1 MSQTSPFDRI
11 ESIQSFH
18 IVGDYCYIYTQLLC
32 NMGWTKESLKESRV
46 KAKMSQKALADTLGV
61 HWRTI
66 QNWEKGAVIPQ
77 ASVLALDRVF
87 GEMQDYVSREEYNKV
102 VAALDSATELNKKL
116 TDIIQSASHPLGN
129 R

>member
-1 MSQTSPFDRI
+1 
-11 ESIQSFH
+11 
-18 IVGDYCYIYTQLLC
+18 
-32 NMGWTKESLKESRV
+32 MGWSKVTLKESRV
-46 KAKMSQKALADTLGV
+46 KVKMSQKALADILGV

-77 ASVLALDRVF
+77 ASLFALDRVF

-116 TDIIQSASHPLGN
+116 TDIIQASTQPLEN
-129 R
+129 K

>member
-1 MSQTSPFDRI
+1 
-11 ESIQSFH
+11 
-18 IVGDYCYIYTQLLC
+18 
-32 NMGWTKESLKESRV
+32 MGWTKESLKESRV
-46 KAKMSQKALADTLGV
+46 KAKMSQKALADILGV

>member
-1 MSQTSPFDRI
+1 
-11 ESIQSFH
+11 
-18 IVGDYCYIYTQLLC
+18 
-32 NMGWTKESLKESRV
+32 MGWTKESLKESRV
-46 KAKMSQKALADTLGV
+46 KAKMSQKALADILGV

-116 TDIIQSASHPLGN
+116 TTIIQSAVEK
-129 R
+129 

>member
-1 MSQTSPFDRI
+1 M
-11 ESIQSFH
+11 
-18 IVGDYCYIYTQLLC
+18 YIYTQLLC
-32 NMGWTKESLKESRV
+32 SMDWTRETLKETRV
-46 KAKMSQKALADTLGV
+46 KAKMSQKALADILGV

-77 ASVLALDRVF
+77 ASLLALDRVF

-116 TDIIQSASHPLGN
+116 TDIIQATTQPVETK
-129 R
+129 

>member
-1 MSQTSPFDRI
+1 MD
-11 ESIQSFH
+11 
-18 IVGDYCYIYTQLLC
+18 
-32 NMGWTKESLKESRV
+32 WTKETLKESRV
-46 KAKMSQKALADTLGV
+46 KAKMSQKALADILGV

-77 ASVLALDRVF
+77 ASLLALDRVL
-87 GEMQDYVSREEYNKV
+87 GEMQDYVPIEEYNKV

>member
-1 MSQTSPFDRI
+1 MD
-11 ESIQSFH
+11 
-18 IVGDYCYIYTQLLC
+18 
-32 NMGWTKESLKESRV
+32 WTKETLKESRV
-46 KAKMSQKALADTLGV
+46 KAKMSQKALADILGV

-77 ASVLALDRVF
+77 ASLLALDRVL
-87 GEMQDYVSREEYNKV
+87 GEMQDYVPREEYNKV

-116 TDIIQSASHPLGN
+116 SDIIQSSSHPLGN